1 MAPGLVIHVIDLA
14 SLTQLVFTTRCYAER
29 GIAMASYPSINLSV
43 TIGVS
48 WSHINWRNNL
58 SVASK
63 MTDLACPDPD
73 HFGQPLSV
81 LYQK

>member
-48 WSHINWRNNL
+48 WSHIN
-58 SVASK
+58 
-63 MTDLACPDPD
+63 
-73 HFGQPLSV
+73 
-81 LYQK
+81 